1 MQAKNMNAKSGK
13 RKFIHTLQIRNN
25 YSNHLHLL
33 TGSDFE
39 EKTLSASL
47 PNCKPDGLSSD
58 DDKESEENERS
69 LISLAEALNCAEEAL
84 NCIEEA
90 TYNCVYL
97 LNSEQR
103 SGYLRH
109 VLEEAFSSQHDAVLL
124 QLLQQVQ
131 EPDLLKHE
139 QKIIGQFELGCA
151 SLREKLIEEYGIDKL
166 KALERAVDVGA
177 ESIEAILLELE
188 VEVLW
193 GLTALKDREDLLQS
207 CLQGFI
213 SDIKGNVLEFVSGW
227 LVHRRAP
234 FNGII
239 DLTDSNVDPETVG
252 ELQLESRFLTS
263 LQERLQ
269 AKVGTFKTHWMQM
282 LAPCLK
288 ALTAA
293 EEALYNC
300 VYLLNAEHHSG
311 YLKHVLREKISDQHD
326 AILKQLHQ
334 QSQVVLPSVLAQ
346 FELDCNFLLVEQYG
360 IAKQRHC
367 TMQSWAVLKI

>member
-1 MQAKNMNAKSGK
+1 M
-13 RKFIHTLQIRNN
+13 
-25 YSNHLHLL
+25 
-33 TGSDFE
+33 
-39 EKTLSASL
+39 
-47 PNCKPDGLSSD
+47 
-58 DDKESEENERS
+58 
-69 LISLAEALNCAEEAL
+69 
-84 NCIEEA
+84 
-90 TYNCVYL
+90 
-97 LNSEQR
+97 
-103 SGYLRH
+103 
-109 VLEEAFSSQHDAVLL
+109 
-124 QLLQQVQ
+124 
-131 EPDLLKHE
+131 
-139 QKIIGQFELGCA
+139 
-151 SLREKLIEEYGIDKL
+151 
-166 KALERAVDVGA
+166 
-177 ESIEAILLELE
+177 
-188 VEVLW
+188 
-193 GLTALKDREDLLQS
+193 
-207 CLQGFI
+207 
-213 SDIKGNVLEFVSGW
+213 LEFVSGW

-360 IAKQRHC
+360 IAKQKALHNAVMGSAEDIEAILVEFDVEDLWGQTPLHDRENLL
-367 TMQSWAVLKI
+367 QSCLQ